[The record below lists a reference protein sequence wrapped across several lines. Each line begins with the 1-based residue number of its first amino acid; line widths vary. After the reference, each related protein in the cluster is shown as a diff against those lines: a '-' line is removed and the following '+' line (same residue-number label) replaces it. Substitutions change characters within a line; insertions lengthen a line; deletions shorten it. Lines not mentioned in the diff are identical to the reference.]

1 MPKKS
6 EKTNDILEKN
16 PELAGRADGQ
26 ADGQTDG
33 QTTAIL

>member
-1 MPKKS
+1 MQKKS

-26 ADGQTDG
+26 
-33 QTTAIL
+33 TTAIL